1 MRLVIDSDKSPNN
14 MTVSFIGFNAREL
27 AAGLNGLFDG
37 LARRTDKDS
46 KVLKQEFIFLLIQ
59 TMLADIDE

>member
-1 MRLVIDSDKSPNN
+1 MRLVIDSDKSPND
-14 MTVSFIGFNAREL
+14 MTVSLHGFNAREL

-37 LARRTDKDS
+37 LADRTNEDS
-46 KVLKQEFIFLLIQ
+46 KVLKKEFIFLLIQ